1 MNHSPPP
8 GNGAGDRC
16 DLGGVEKFKGA
27 TMKAT
32 EHTQLM
38 LGWWRQAGV
47 DSADLAVKRLS
58 GKWIWHRDLPLTAL
72 PFAWARAENVR
83 GAEVYIRP
91 ARIYAWHI
99 LFLDDVPINTAVR
112 VARKYDALVIFT
124 SREGGCHV
132 WLRCS
137 QKLDEEARLSAQRW
151 LAARIDADPA
161 SVSGEHLGRLAGFKN
176 WKRGGT
182 WVNAIEA
189 THRGR
194 CWLPAPALSCR
205 QNEEDSRVRRPW
217 RQRGRPA
224 PRSYG
229 DQSESGREWG
239 WVCGRL
245 EAGCHP
251 STVYKELVERASS
264 RRGTDTRRYA
274 ARTINRALRR
284 VGGRHRGRERE

>member
-1 MNHSPPP
+1 M
-8 GNGAGDRC
+8 
-16 DLGGVEKFKGA
+16 
-27 TMKAT
+27 
-32 EHTQLM
+32 
-38 LGWWRQAGV
+38 
-47 DSADLAVKRLS
+47 DLASRSAADGVAVCLGES
-58 GKWIWHRDLPLTAL
+58 GERTRCRGVHSTA
-72 PFAWARAENVR
+72 RV
-83 GAEVYIRP
+83 
-91 ARIYAWHI
+91 YAWHI

-137 QKLDEEARLSAQRW
+137 QKLDEEARLKAQRW
-151 LAARIDADPA
+151 LAARIDADPG

-189 THRGR
+189 THRDR
-194 CWLPAPALSCR
+194 CWQPAPALSCR
-205 QNEEDSRVRRPW
+205 QNEEDSRVRYPLRH
-217 RQRGRPA
+217 REPA
-224 PRSYG
+224 PRSTYT

-245 EAGCHP
+245 EAGYHP
-251 STVYKELVERASS
+251 STVYKELVELASA
-264 RRGTDTRRYA
+264 RRGRDTRRYA

-284 VGGRHRGRERE
+284 LEEGTGAEREKEAYYGRRQR

>member
-1 MNHSPPP
+1 MRS
-8 GNGAGDRC
+8 
-16 DLGGVEKFKGA
+16 GGVEKCKG
-27 TMKAT
+27 TIMKAAA
-32 EHTQLM
+32 HTQLM

-47 DSADLAVKRLS
+47 DRADLAVKRLS
-58 GKWIWHRDLPLTAL
+58 GKWIWHRGLQLTAL
-72 PFAWARAENVR
+72 PFSWARAENVR

-91 ARIYAWHI
+91 ARVYAWHI
-99 LFLDDVPINTAVR
+99 VFLDDVPINTAVR

-137 QKLDEEARLSAQRW
+137 QKLDEEARLKAQRW
-151 LAARIDADPA
+151 LAARIDADPG

-182 WVNAIEA
+182 WVNAIVA
-189 THRGR
+189 THHGR

-205 QNEEDSRVRRPW
+205 QNEEDSRVERP
-217 RQRGRPA
+217 QRDRTA
-224 PRSYG
+224 PRSTDS

-251 STVYKELVERASS
+251 STVYKELVERASA
-264 RRGTDTRRYA
+264 RRGRDTRRYA
-274 ARTINRALRR
+274 ARTINRALHRLEESTGPKPRR
-284 VGGRHRGRERE
+284 SNEKELHYASSRER

>member
-1 MNHSPPP
+1 VRS
-8 GNGAGDRC
+8 
-16 DLGGVEKFKGA
+16 GGVEK
-27 TMKAT
+27 MKAA

-47 DSADLAVKRLS
+47 DRADLAVKRLS
-58 GKWIWHRDLPLTAL
+58 GKWIWHRGLPLTAL

-91 ARIYAWHI
+91 ARVYAWHI
-99 LFLDDVPINTAVR
+99 LFLDDVPTNTAVR

-137 QKLDEEARLSAQRW
+137 QKLDEEARLKAQRW
-151 LAARIDADPA
+151 LAARIDADPG

-182 WVNAIEA
+182 WVNAIVA

-194 CWLPAPALSCR
+194 WWLPTPALSCR
-205 QNEEDSRVRRPW
+205 QNEEDSRVRRP
-217 RQRGRPA
+217 RRDRPA
-224 PRSYG
+224 PSSTYC

-264 RRGTDTRRYA
+264 RRGRDTRRYA
-274 ARTINRALRR
+274 ARTINRALCRLEEGTGAEKEAYYGRR
-284 VGGRHRGRERE
+284 QR